1 MAKRKNYYQKKNRK
15 TKLGRIEGIIA
26 TVLVVAAAIAYFIY
40 DQLPAQPLPGDGVSV
55 HFIDVGQGD
64 STLIQYDG
72 HNILIDA
79 GENDQ
84 GDVVV
89 DYLKSQGVDKLD
101 LMIGSHPHSDHIGG
115 MDTVLKAFDA
125 ETILMPELSKE
136 NTPTTKTYLEVLSAA
151 EQQGKTITAAAPGQT
166 FTYGQAKVSI
176 VGPVQ
181 EYNDLNSNSVVA
193 KFSYGDTSF
202 LFGGDMEA
210 QAEQDLLESDA
221 NVKSTVLKLS
231 HHGSNTSN
239 SQDFLDA
246 VQASDYV
253 ICVGSGNS
261 YGHPHQEI
269 LDRIA
274 GKSVYRTDLNGTI
287 VFHSD
292 GANLTVTTER

>member
-1 MAKRKNYYQKKNRK
+1 
-15 TKLGRIEGIIA
+15 
-26 TVLVVAAAIAYFIY
+26 
-40 DQLPAQPLPGDGVSV
+40 
-55 HFIDVGQGD
+55 
-64 STLIQYDG
+64 
-72 HNILIDA
+72 
-79 GENDQ
+79 
-84 GDVVV
+84 
-89 DYLKSQGVDKLD
+89 
-101 LMIGSHPHSDHIGG
+101 
-115 MDTVLKAFDA
+115 
-125 ETILMPELSKE
+125 
-136 NTPTTKTYLEVLSAA
+136 
-151 EQQGKTITAAAPGQT
+151 
-166 FTYGQAKVSI
+166 
-176 VGPVQ
+176 
-181 EYNDLNSNSVVA
+181 
-193 KFSYGDTSF
+193 FSYGDTSF

-210 QAEQDLLESDA
+210 QAEQDLLESGA

-246 VQASDYV
+246 VQANDYV